1 MRVMQRTVEPH
12 GASPYRR
19 QHRDRFA
26 EDEAMTNEY
35 DPEQKSTSTG
45 HVVVAWLVA
54 AAVIVAVALFAPQ
67 TSVDLEA
74 SSRDFTSVI
83 RS

>member
-1 MRVMQRTVEPH
+1 
-12 GASPYRR
+12 
-19 QHRDRFA
+19 
-26 EDEAMTNEY
+26 MTNEY

-74 SSRDFTSVI
+74 NSRDFTSVI